1 MAENIYTTTQENSN
15 SPQVSS
21 TSPYNKILYQHNH
34 NTLSLNNISQN
45 NDNNGDG
52 KAETQLLSQIYH
64 INEQLN
70 QLSHFSNAFA
80 LENYNPIN
88 ERTPSPIYIVPP
100 STPTYFK
107 DEGFDFQS
115 STLGGTSRELQLNN
129 TMNNINY
136 TNMLPFMST
145 GTINLTWPIQNQYV
159 NIASTMNLEE
169 NSSNSTIINNNYVDN
184 GDDMTGIEAQKKQIF
199 NNNNNNN
206 NPGNFLVNEF
216 QNLKL
221 E

>member
-1 MAENIYTTTQENSN
+1 MAENIYTPTQENSN

-21 TSPYNKILYQHNH
+21 TSPYNKILYQHN
-34 NTLSLNNISQN
+34 TLSLNNISQN
-45 NDNNGDG
+45 NDNNGNG

-70 QLSHFSNAFA
+70 QLSQFSNAFT

-115 STLGGTSRELQLNN
+115 STLGGTSARELQLNN

-136 TNMLPFMST
+136 TNMLPFIST

-169 NSSNSTIINNNYVDN
+169 NSVSFLNNYYY
-184 GDDMTGIEAQKKQIF
+184 
-199 NNNNNNN
+199 
-206 NPGNFLVNEF
+206 L
-216 QNLKL
+216 L
-221 E
+221 

>member
-21 TSPYNKILYQHNH
+21 TSGYSHNKILYQHN
-34 NTLSLNNISQN
+34 TLSFSQN
-45 NDNNGDG
+45 NDNNSDG
-52 KAETQLLSQIYH
+52 KAETQILSQIYH

-70 QLSHFSNAFA
+70 QFSNAFA
-80 LENYNPIN
+80 LDNYNPIN

-100 STPTYFK
+100 STPTYSK

-115 STLGGTSRELQLNN
+115 STLGGTSTKELQLNN

-136 TNMLPFMST
+136 TNVLPFMST

-159 NIASTMNLEE
+159 NIASTVNLEE
-169 NSSNSTIINNNYVDN
+169 NSSNSTIINNNFVGFDDDDN
-184 GDDMTGIEAQKKQIF
+184 MTGIEAQKKQIF

-206 NPGNFLVNEF
+206 NSGNFLVNEF

>member
-1 MAENIYTTTQENSN
+1 MKGLIFN
-15 SPQVSS
+15 
-21 TSPYNKILYQHNH
+21 L
-34 NTLSLNNISQN
+34 
-45 NDNNGDG
+45 
-52 KAETQLLSQIYH
+52 QL
-64 INEQLN
+64 
-70 QLSHFSNAFA
+70 
-80 LENYNPIN
+80 
-88 ERTPSPIYIVPP
+88 
-100 STPTYFK
+100 
-107 DEGFDFQS
+107 
-115 STLGGTSRELQLNN
+115 LGGTSRELQLNN

-169 NSSNSTIINNNYVDN
+169 NSSNSTIINNNFVDN